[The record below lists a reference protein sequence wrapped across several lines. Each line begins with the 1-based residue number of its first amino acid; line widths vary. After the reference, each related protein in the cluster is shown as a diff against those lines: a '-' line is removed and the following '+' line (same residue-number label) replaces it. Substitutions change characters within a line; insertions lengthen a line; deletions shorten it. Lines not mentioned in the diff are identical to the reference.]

1 MMTQSRVMGL
11 NRICDMTFRGWAHR
25 LPSITRQVKHK
36 RKLRLADR
44 SRPVSDAF
52 VESIDARGL
61 AGNLKGCLTLQAM
74 NDSIAPGAREFQ
86 TTRWSVVLAA
96 QHGSEVPRAREAM
109 AELCKDYWYPL
120 YAFVRRRGHAPHDA
134 QDVTQAFFV
143 SLLERNASTADPARG
158 KFRSYLLGALKHFLA
173 NEWHRAN
180 AQKRGGGRTTIEWD
194 ALDPEVRYAMEP
206 TDQADAD
213 ALYDRRW
220 AMELLD
226 RAMTRL
232 RAEFS
237 AKGDGETFDA
247 LKGALTGA
255 EPARD
260 KLAATLGLSDGAL
273 KVAVHR
279 LRQRYREVLRAEIAD
294 TVNSAAEVDEEMRH
308 LVAILRKA

>member
-1 MMTQSRVMGL
+1 
-11 NRICDMTFRGWAHR
+11 
-25 LPSITRQVKHK
+25 
-36 RKLRLADR
+36 
-44 SRPVSDAF
+44 
-52 VESIDARGL
+52 
-61 AGNLKGCLTLQAM
+61 M

-96 QHGSEVPRAREAM
+96 QQHAEMPRAREAM
-109 AELCKDYWYPL
+109 AALCKEYWYPL

-134 QDVTQAFFV
+134 QDATQAFFV

-158 KFRSYLLGALKHFLA
+158 RFRSYLLGALKHFLA

-180 AQKRGGGRTTIEWD
+180 AQKRGGGQTIIEWD
-194 ALDPEVRYAMEP
+194 ALEPEVRYAMEP

-213 ALYDRRW
+213 ADAFYDRRW

-232 RAEFS
+232 REEFN
-237 AKGDGETFDA
+237 ARGHGETFDV
-247 LKGALTGA
+247 LKGTLTGA
-255 EPARD
+255 EVRREKVAT
-260 KLAATLGLSDGAL
+260 TLGLSDGAL
-273 KVAVHR
+273 KVAIHR

-294 TVNSAAEVDEEMRH
+294 TVDAEGDIDEEMRH